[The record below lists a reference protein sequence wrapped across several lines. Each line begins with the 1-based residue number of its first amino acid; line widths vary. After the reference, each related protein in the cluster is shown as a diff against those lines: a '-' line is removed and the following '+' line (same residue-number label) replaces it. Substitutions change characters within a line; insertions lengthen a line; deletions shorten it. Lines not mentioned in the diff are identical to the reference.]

1 MAIIKHTT
9 AAGITYCYDSTP
21 KWDPVKKQARPQ
33 KKYLGRWDE
42 ETQTIIPTTGKRG
55 RKKKESSDHDIPMQ
69 DNQDLEV
76 LLQECQ
82 KQLLQTQNELR
93 DARDRIAILTQ
104 KNKEYAAFAE
114 SIRKEL
120 EKIT

>member
-21 KWDPVKKQARPQ
+21 KWDPEKKQARPH

-42 ETQTIIPTTGKRG
+42 ETQSIVPSTGKRG
-55 RKKKESSDHDIPMQ
+55 RKKKADSPEPLPASDMDQALLECREKLFKAQEELKLANERINSLVRQ
-69 DNQDLEV
+69 NQAYA
-76 LLQECQ
+76 
-82 KQLLQTQNELR
+82 T
-93 DARDRIAILTQ
+93 AI
-104 KNKEYAAFAE
+104 E

-120 EKIT
+120 QHLG

>member
-55 RKKKESSDHDIPMQ
+55 RKKKKNRLIMIFPCRIIRIWRFCCKNVRNSF
-69 DNQDLEV
+69 
-76 LLQECQ
+76 C
-82 KQLLQTQNELR
+82 KLR
-93 DARDRIAILTQ
+93 M
-104 KNKEYAAFAE
+104 
-114 SIRKEL
+114 S
-120 EKIT
+120 